1 MNGSL
6 SIYLNSEICF
16 LPPVSCGQPP
26 LVKDARVFGAMKPRY
41 EINSLLRFHC
51 KQGFIQRYAPTIRC
65 RANGQWDTPKV
76 TCMSRECRCL
86 RSFGSES
93 QGTTF
98 SKCFKLRL
106 FLLSSQPQLTTS
118 HFLSGAATTRT
129 TSSKTNTITTTSITP
144 RVIRS
149 TVKTTSNNRVTT
161 SFRTFSRVEPC
172 SRRGRRGTR
181 AKHTMRIGWDT
192 DWVCGF
198 VNQLS
203 GGRQTQQ
210 AGCVGPEA
218 SIDRESH
225 FTVYQW
231 LSKRDEGHVSPE
243 RCPETLQDLNRNTS
257 ENLVS
262 FVELAHWLYQVT
274 TL

>member
-26 LVKDARVFGAMKPRY
+26 VVKDARVFGAMKPRY

-76 TCMSRECRCL
+76 TCMSRECQCL

-181 AKHTMRIGWDT
+181 AKHTMRIG
-192 DWVCGF
+192 
-198 VNQLS
+198 
-203 GGRQTQQ
+203 
-210 AGCVGPEA
+210 
-218 SIDRESH
+218 
-225 FTVYQW
+225 
-231 LSKRDEGHVSPE
+231 
-243 RCPETLQDLNRNTS
+243 
-257 ENLVS
+257 
-262 FVELAHWLYQVT
+262 
-274 TL
+274 